1 MKTSQP
7 ARSSSA
13 GSRRSSTPAPP
24 TGKGSAELAGPFPV
38 LVVCHSPLVLTASH
52 RAHKLCNN
60 PRVAAFLLVLLAAVC
75 FGTTGTA
82 QALGAPEVSAFS
94 LGSARLALGG
104 TLLGAWALFAVLR
117 RRGALASTVHAGA
130 SGLIGSSGIIGSTS
144 SASPGTSTLRHQT
157 SDWSRFAPLGLV
169 ALGALGV
176 LLYQPLFF
184 AGTAG
189 SGVAVGTV
197 LALGS
202 APVLTGLLQWALE
215 RHFPGLS
222 WGVATAIAVLG
233 VALIATAGAGDAAGA
248 NVGGIAASIG
258 AGASYS
264 IYTLSAKALM
274 NRGWSADTTMGVVF
288 GIAGVVS
295 VPLLIASGA
304 EWMLTPAGLATAAW
318 LGIVTTT
325 FSYLCF
331 GAGLAKLQAATV
343 STLTLAE
350 PLTASILGL
359 VVLQEQLAGLEALG
373 LAVLAVGIVVLV
385 VGSTR
390 RRRIRPEADQ
400 RKVSTA

>member
-1 MKTSQP
+1 M
-7 ARSSSA
+7 
-13 GSRRSSTPAPP
+13 AP
-24 TGKGSAELAGPFPV
+24 L
-38 LVVCHSPLVLTASH
+38 
-52 RAHKLCNN
+52 
-60 PRVAAFLLVLLAAVC
+60 LLVLLAAVC

-82 QALGAPEVSAFS
+82 QALGAPDVSAFS

-104 TLLGAWALFAVLR
+104 TLLGAWALLTGLR
-117 RRGALASTVHAGA
+117 RRGARGYSRKPAPDTVRLRRSNRAQL
-130 SGLIGSSGIIGSTS
+130 GLITL
-144 SASPGTSTLRHQT
+144 GT
-157 SDWSRFAPLGLV
+157 
-169 ALGALGV
+169 LGV

-215 RHFPGLS
+215 RRFPGVS

-233 VALIATAGAGDAAGA
+233 VGLIAAAGAGDSGGA
-248 NVGGIAASIG
+248 NLAGIAASIG

-274 NRGWSADTTMGVVF
+274 NRGWSADGTMGMVF
-288 GIAGVVS
+288 GVAGIAS
-295 VPLLIASGA
+295 IPLLLASGA

-318 LGIVTTT
+318 LGVVTTT
-325 FSYLCF
+325 IAYLCF

-359 VVLQEQLAGLEALG
+359 LALREQLAALEGLG
-373 LAVLAVGIVVLV
+373 LAVLAAGIVVLV
-385 VGSTR
+385 LGSTGAFER
-390 RRRIRPEADQ
+390 LPPATRSTLAAPGTTTGTAAAAGPASIHPNADSAEWQQ
-400 RKVSTA
+400 R

>member
-1 MKTSQP
+1 M
-7 ARSSSA
+7 
-13 GSRRSSTPAPP
+13 TP
-24 TGKGSAELAGPFPV
+24 L
-38 LVVCHSPLVLTASH
+38 
-52 RAHKLCNN
+52 
-60 PRVAAFLLVLLAAVC
+60 LLVLFAAVC

-104 TLLGAWALFAVLR
+104 TLLGAWALFAGLR
-117 RRGALASTVHAGA
+117 RRAALAGSLQLRPNSARIHQTNRAHL
-130 SGLIGSSGIIGSTS
+130 GLI
-144 SASPGTSTLRHQT
+144 
-157 SDWSRFAPLGLV
+157 

-202 APVLTGLLQWALE
+202 APVITGLLQWGLE
-215 RHFPGLS
+215 RRFPGLS
-222 WGVATAIAVLG
+222 WGVATAIAILG
-233 VALIATAGAGDAAGA
+233 VALIAAAGAGDAGGA
-248 NVGGIAASIG
+248 NLGGIAASVG

-274 NRGWSADTTMGVVF
+274 NRGWSADGTMGIVF
-288 GIAGVVS
+288 GAAGVLS
-295 VPLLIASGA
+295 IPLLLASGA

-318 LGIVTTT
+318 LGVITTT
-325 FSYLCF
+325 VAYLCF

-359 VVLQEQLAGLEALG
+359 VVLREQLAGLEALG
-373 LAVLAVGIVVLV
+373 LIVLAAGIVVLV
-385 VGSTR
+385 LGATR
-390 RRRIRPEADQ
+390 ARTRSGRPLTARAADASQ
-400 RKVSTA
+400 APAGRGAR

>member
-1 MKTSQP
+1 M
-7 ARSSSA
+7 A
-13 GSRRSSTPAPP
+13 
-24 TGKGSAELAGPFPV
+24 L
-38 LVVCHSPLVLTASH
+38 
-52 RAHKLCNN
+52 
-60 PRVAAFLLVLLAAVC
+60 LLVLFAAVC

-82 QALGAPEVSAFS
+82 QALGAPEVSALS

-104 TLLGAWALFAVLR
+104 TLLGLWALIAAQRRRSREDAGIRLQATALR
-117 RRGALASTVHAGA
+117 RPTRTH
-130 SGLIGSSGIIGSTS
+130 
-144 SASPGTSTLRHQT
+144 
-157 SDWSRFAPLGLV
+157 LV
-169 ALGALGV
+169 LVLVGALGV

-215 RHFPGLS
+215 RRFPGLS
-222 WGVATAIAVLG
+222 WGVATAIAILG
-233 VALIATAGAGDAAGA
+233 VTLIAAAGAGDAGGA
-248 NVGGIAASIG
+248 NLGGIAASIG

-274 NRGWSADTTMGVVF
+274 NRGWSADGTMGMVF
-288 GIAGVVS
+288 GVAGLVS
-295 VPLLIASGA
+295 IPLLLLSGA
-304 EWMLTPAGLATAAW
+304 EWMLTPTGLATAAW

-325 FSYLCF
+325 IAYLCF

-359 VVLQEQLAGLEALG
+359 LVLREQLATLEALG
-373 LAVLAVGIVVLV
+373 LAVLAAGIVVLV
-385 VGSTR
+385 LGSTGALTR
-390 RRRIRPEADQ
+390 RGTKAAAPASAGGSASVSASASASASPDSTDRGQ
-400 RKVSTA
+400 R

>member
-1 MKTSQP
+1 M
-7 ARSSSA
+7 A
-13 GSRRSSTPAPP
+13 
-24 TGKGSAELAGPFPV
+24 L
-38 LVVCHSPLVLTASH
+38 
-52 RAHKLCNN
+52 
-60 PRVAAFLLVLLAAVC
+60 LLVLFAAVC

-82 QALGAPEVSAFS
+82 QALGTPEVSALS

-104 TLLGAWALFAVLR
+104 TLLGLWALIATQRRRSREDTGIRLQATALR
-117 RRGALASTVHAGA
+117 RPTRTH
-130 SGLIGSSGIIGSTS
+130 
-144 SASPGTSTLRHQT
+144 
-157 SDWSRFAPLGLV
+157 LV
-169 ALGALGV
+169 LVLVGALGV

-215 RHFPGLS
+215 RRFPGLS
-222 WGVATAIAVLG
+222 WGVATAIAILG
-233 VALIATAGAGDAAGA
+233 VTLIAAAGAGDAGGA
-248 NVGGIAASIG
+248 NLGGIAASIG

-274 NRGWSADTTMGVVF
+274 NRGWSADGTMGMVF
-288 GIAGVVS
+288 GVAGLVS
-295 VPLLIASGA
+295 IPLLLLSGA

-325 FSYLCF
+325 IAYLCF

-359 VVLQEQLAGLEALG
+359 LVLREQLATLEALG
-373 LAVLAVGIVVLV
+373 LAVLAAGIVVLV
-385 VGSTR
+385 LGSTGALTR
-390 RRRIRPEADQ
+390 RGTKAAAPASAGGSASVSASASASASPDSTDRGQ
-400 RKVSTA
+400 R

>member
-1 MKTSQP
+1 MTS
-7 ARSSSA
+7 
-13 GSRRSSTPAPP
+13 
-24 TGKGSAELAGPFPV
+24 L
-38 LVVCHSPLVLTASH
+38 
-52 RAHKLCNN
+52 
-60 PRVAAFLLVLLAAVC
+60 LLVLFAAVC

-104 TLLGAWALFAVLR
+104 TLLGAWALFAALR
-117 RRGALASTVHAGA
+117 RHGARGGPPLPTPDYTRIHRPNRA
-130 SGLIGSSGIIGSTS
+130 
-144 SASPGTSTLRHQT
+144 Q
-157 SDWSRFAPLGLV
+157 LGLV

-189 SGVAVGTV
+189 GGVAVGTV

-202 APVLTGLLQWALE
+202 APVITGLLQWALE
-215 RHFPGLS
+215 RRFPGRS
-222 WGVATAIAVLG
+222 WGVATAIAILG
-233 VALIATAGAGDAAGA
+233 VALIAVAGAGDAGGA
-248 NVGGIAASIG
+248 NLGGIAASVG

-274 NRGWSADTTMGVVF
+274 NRSWSADGTMGIVF
-288 GIAGVVS
+288 GAAGVLS
-295 VPLLIASGA
+295 IPLLLASGA

-318 LGIVTTT
+318 LGVITTT
-325 FSYLCF
+325 VAYLCF

-359 VVLQEQLAGLEALG
+359 VVLREQLAGLEALG
-373 LAVLAVGIVVLV
+373 LIVLAAGIVVLV
-385 VGSTR
+385 LGATR
-390 RRRIRPEADQ
+390 ARTRSDRPLTARAADASQ
-400 RKVSTA
+400 APAGRGAR

>member
-1 MKTSQP
+1 MSDGLGRSGR
-7 ARSSSA
+7 AHHSSSD
-13 GSRRSSTPAPP
+13 AP
-24 TGKGSAELAGPFPV
+24 
-38 LVVCHSPLVLTASH
+38 H
-52 RAHKLCNN
+52 AHDGLCNN
-60 PRVAAFLLVLLAAVC
+60 LFVVPLLLVLLAAVC

-94 LGSARLALGG
+94 LGSARLAIGG
-104 TLLGAWALFAVLR
+104 TLLGAWALFAVR
-117 RRGALASTVHAGA
+117 HRRGARGTTAKFTPDAARLRRPNRAHL
-130 SGLIGSSGIIGSTS
+130 GLIS
-144 SASPGTSTLRHQT
+144 
-157 SDWSRFAPLGLV
+157 
-169 ALGALGV
+169 LGALGV

-215 RHFPGLS
+215 RRFPGLS

-233 VALIATAGAGDAAGA
+233 VALIAAAGAGDAGGA
-248 NVGGIAASIG
+248 NLAGIAASIG

-264 IYTLSAKALM
+264 VYTLSAKALM
-274 NRGWSADTTMGVVF
+274 NRGWSADGTMGVVF
-288 GIAGVVS
+288 GVAGIVS
-295 VPLLIASGA
+295 VPLLLASGA

-318 LGIVTTT
+318 LGVVTTT
-325 FSYLCF
+325 IAYLCF

-359 VVLQEQLAGLEALG
+359 LVLREQLAGLEALG
-373 LAVLAVGIVVLV
+373 LIVLAAGIVVLV
-385 VGSTR
+385 LGSTAAFQR
-390 RRRIRPEADQ
+390 FSPATKMRLAVNGATTGTAAAGIHPDADSAERQQ
-400 RKVSTA
+400 R

>member
-1 MKTSQP
+1 M
-7 ARSSSA
+7 
-13 GSRRSSTPAPP
+13 
-24 TGKGSAELAGPFPV
+24 
-38 LVVCHSPLVLTASH
+38 TA
-52 RAHKLCNN
+52 L
-60 PRVAAFLLVLLAAVC
+60 LLVLFAAVC

-104 TLLGAWALFAVLR
+104 TLLGAWALFAAQR
-117 RRGALASTVHAGA
+117 RRRVRENIPAAPLRVGTQASRVA
-130 SGLIGSSGIIGSTS
+130 S
-144 SASPGTSTLRHQT
+144 
-157 SDWSRFAPLGLV
+157 LGLV

-215 RHFPGLS
+215 RRFPGLS
-222 WGVATAIAVLG
+222 WGVATGIAVLG
-233 VALIATAGAGDAAGA
+233 VALIAAAGAGDSGGA
-248 NVGGIAASIG
+248 NLGGIAASIG

-274 NRGWSADTTMGVVF
+274 NRGWSAAGTMGMVF
-288 GIAGVVS
+288 GVAGVIS
-295 VPLLIASGA
+295 IPLLLASGA
-304 EWMLTPAGLATAAW
+304 AWMLTPTGLATAAW

-325 FSYLCF
+325 IAYLCF
-331 GAGLAKLQAATV
+331 GAGLARLQAATV

-359 VVLQEQLAGLEALG
+359 LVLREQLAALETVG
-373 LAVLAVGIVVLV
+373 LAVLAMGIIVLV
-385 VGSTR
+385 LGSTGALTR
-390 RRRIRPEADQ
+390 RDRSVAPKSPPTRAAAAAAEAQ
-400 RKVSTA
+400 Q

>member
-1 MKTSQP
+1 M
-7 ARSSSA
+7 A
-13 GSRRSSTPAPP
+13 
-24 TGKGSAELAGPFPV
+24 L
-38 LVVCHSPLVLTASH
+38 
-52 RAHKLCNN
+52 
-60 PRVAAFLLVLLAAVC
+60 LLVLFAAVC

-82 QALGAPEVSAFS
+82 QALGAPEVSALS

-104 TLLGAWALFAVLR
+104 TLLGLWALIATQRRRSREDTGIRLQATALR
-117 RRGALASTVHAGA
+117 RPTRTH
-130 SGLIGSSGIIGSTS
+130 
-144 SASPGTSTLRHQT
+144 
-157 SDWSRFAPLGLV
+157 LV
-169 ALGALGV
+169 LVLVGALGV

-197 LALGS
+197 LALGA

-215 RHFPGLS
+215 RRFPGLS
-222 WGVATAIAVLG
+222 WGVATAIAILG
-233 VALIATAGAGDAAGA
+233 VTLIAAAGAGDAGGA
-248 NVGGIAASIG
+248 NLGGIAASIG

-274 NRGWSADTTMGVVF
+274 NRGWSADGTMGMVF
-288 GIAGVVS
+288 GVAGLVS
-295 VPLLIASGA
+295 IPLLLLSGA

-325 FSYLCF
+325 IAYLCF

-359 VVLQEQLAGLEALG
+359 LVLREQLATLEALG
-373 LAVLAVGIVVLV
+373 LAVLAAGIVVLV
-385 VGSTR
+385 LGSTGALTR
-390 RRRIRPEADQ
+390 RGTKAAAPASAGGSASVSASASASASPDSTDRGQ
-400 RKVSTA
+400 R

>member
-1 MKTSQP
+1 M
-7 ARSSSA
+7 
-13 GSRRSSTPAPP
+13 
-24 TGKGSAELAGPFPV
+24 
-38 LVVCHSPLVLTASH
+38 TA
-52 RAHKLCNN
+52 L
-60 PRVAAFLLVLLAAVC
+60 LLVLFAAVC
-75 FGTTGTA
+75 FGTTGTV
-82 QALGAPEVSAFS
+82 QALGSPDVSAFS

-104 TLLGAWALFAVLR
+104 TLLGAWALVAVLR
-117 RRGALASTVHAGA
+117 RRTARAHTATATATATAQATAHHPLNRAH
-130 SGLIGSSGIIGSTS
+130 
-144 SASPGTSTLRHQT
+144 
-157 SDWSRFAPLGLV
+157 LGLV

-202 APVLTGLLQWALE
+202 APVLTGMLQWALE
-215 RHFPGLS
+215 RRFPGMS

-233 VALIATAGAGDAAGA
+233 VALIAAAGAGDADGA
-248 NVGGIAASIG
+248 NLGGIAASIG

-274 NRGWSADTTMGVVF
+274 NRGWSADVTMGTVF
-288 GIAGVVS
+288 GVAGVMS
-295 VPLLIASGA
+295 IPLLLASGA
-304 EWMLTPAGLATAAW
+304 EWMLAPSGLVTAAW

-325 FSYLCF
+325 IAYLCF

-359 VVLQEQLAGLEALG
+359 LVLREQLEALEGLG
-373 LAVLAVGIVVLV
+373 LAVLAAGIVVLV
-385 VGSTR
+385 LGSTR
-390 RRRIRPEADQ
+390 VFTPRAAAAKTMLAAPDTATTTAPTTPSTHPYAD
-400 RKVSTA
+400 STEREPR